1 MTQVFFIEN
10 SFIPFG
16 ASLLKIVCNLGD
28 FGVRPRGKP
37 LQVRRLLDTGDL
49 EIHTRMQETAEVA
62 RLFNTFHEIQEL
74 WHTEH
79 RR

>member
-1 MTQVFFIEN
+1 MTEVFFIEN

-16 ASLLKIVCNLGD
+16 ASLLKID
-28 FGVRPRGKP
+28 FGVLPRGKP

-49 EIHTRMQETAEVA
+49 EIHPRMQETAEVA